1 MLKKGFLASTI
12 FYACTEHTDEHLSNY
27 LNELDEIY
35 KTISKCESEILNIN
49 SLLEGPVCH
58 SGFKRLN

>member
-1 MLKKGFLASTI
+1 MLKKGFLASNN
-12 FYACTEHTDEHLSNY
+12 FYASTAHSDLNMEQYFEALNPLFKIIKKCEDGY
-27 LNELDEIY
+27 LNID
-35 KTISKCESEILNIN
+35 

>member
-1 MLKKGFLASTI
+1 MLKKVFLASTI
-12 FYACTEHTDEHLSNY
+12 FYASTEHTDEHLSNY
-27 LNELDEIY
+27 FNELDEIY
-35 KTISKCESEILNIN
+35 KTIGKCESEILDIN